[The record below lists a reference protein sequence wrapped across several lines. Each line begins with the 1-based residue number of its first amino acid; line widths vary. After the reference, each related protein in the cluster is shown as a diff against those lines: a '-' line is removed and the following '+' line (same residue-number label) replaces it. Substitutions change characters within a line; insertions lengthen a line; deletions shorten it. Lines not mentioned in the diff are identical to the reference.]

1 MGMERKVLII
11 DGMTCINC
19 QNKIEQELKNTAGIS
34 KVRFPIAKYRLK

>member
-34 KVRFPIAKYRLK
+34 KVQVSYSKGQA

>member
-19 QNKIEQELKNTAGIS
+19 QNKIEQEFLKC
-34 KVRFPIAKYRLK
+34 RFPIAKDRLK

>member
-19 QNKIEQELKNTAGIS
+19 QNKIGIKEYS
-34 KVRFPIAKYRLK
+34 RNF